1 MEIEE
6 GFEIG
11 FTEDELV
18 ALNCLEDVVRAVAI
32 KEGTVVQVQVP
43 ADGELGGKRRSVK
56 ERYVG

>member
-32 KEGTVVQVQVP
+32 KEGTVV
-43 ADGELGGKRRSVK
+43 
-56 ERYVG
+56 